1 LVLSSIIPQP
11 ALDKYKFKFQFW
23 ARDVT
28 IIRNMTTSKWMN
40 VAYIIDSNTAAMTDL
55 YDREVPQELVLEDLI
70 TCRCQIC
77 GRDRSGPE
85 DGPGDPVPPGIS

>member
-28 IIRNMTTSKWMN
+28 IIRNMTTTKWMN
-40 VAYIIDSNTAAMTDL
+40 VACIIDSNTAAMTDL
-55 YDREVPQELVLEDLI
+55 SDREVPRELVLGDLI
-70 TCRCQIC
+70 ACRCQIC
-77 GRDRSGPE
+77 GRDRSGLE
-85 DGPGDPVPPGIS
+85 DGRGDPVPPSIS